1 MKAIII
7 NIGYELLTGKTLNT
21 NAQYL
26 SKELNSLGYDVI
38 ETIVIG
44 DNYNFLINEL
54 NRVKDICN
62 LIITTGG
69 LGPTFDDLTKKAIS
83 DAFDRRLEYC
93 EECFELM
100 KDYFNRNN
108 RKMAE
113 SNLSQVYFPK
123 GSTILKNNNGTA
135 PGLLLETENNIII
148 SLPGPPLELNPMF
161 EDFVKIELSKINNKS
176 INYFDYLVMGI
187 GESNAEMLLQ
197 KLYKKYTNIYIAP
210 YAENGRIRYRISE
223 LIENTNDS
231 ILEIVKKEFENVMD
245 KYIIGEFVYGIEG
258 YIVEKLKELDYTIS
272 FAESC
277 TGGSVASKLVDYP
290 GASNVFN
297 ESYITYS
304 NESKHKILGVKNDT
318 LEQYGAVSEETANE
332 MVLGLNSITKS
343 EVCLSVTG
351 IAGPTGGTEVKPVG
365 LVWFGFYVNGKVIT
379 TSRIFNGNRI
389 QIRERATMF
398 ALYNIYKLLIQ

>member
-223 LIENTNDS
+223 LLENTNDS